1 MKSEFDYTTKKKF
14 VEMISKQRKF
24 TLPISGEPL
33 SKEAL
38 DKLSVLSKKNTMAGP
53 ISLRSN
59 RAATLLAK
67 QIVNPEV
74 IHEAKNEGDITDGGK
89 D

>member
-38 DKLSVLSKKNTMAGP
+38 DKLSVLSKKNTMSGP

-74 IHEAKNEGDITDGGK
+74 IHEAKNEGEITDGVK
-89 D
+89 E

>member
-1 MKSEFDYTTKKKF
+1 LE
-14 VEMISKQRKF
+14 
-24 TLPISGEPL
+24 
-33 SKEAL
+33 
-38 DKLSVLSKKNTMAGP
+38 KLSVLSKKSTLAGP

-74 IHEAKNEGDITDGGK
+74 IHEVKNEGDTADGGK
-89 D
+89 E

>member
-38 DKLSVLSKKNTMAGP
+38 DKLSVLSKKSTLAGP

-67 QIVNPEV
+67 
-74 IHEAKNEGDITDGGK
+74 
-89 D
+89 